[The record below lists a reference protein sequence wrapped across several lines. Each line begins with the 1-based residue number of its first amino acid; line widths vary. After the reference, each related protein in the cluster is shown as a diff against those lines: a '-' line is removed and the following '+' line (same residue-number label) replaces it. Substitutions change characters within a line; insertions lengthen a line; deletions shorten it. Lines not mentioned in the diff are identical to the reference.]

1 MKGQTKTLIL
11 LHTAVFLAGWT
22 GIFGRLISL
31 GGLPLVWYR
40 IMVSVAV
47 LAIVLAIMGR
57 LHKVGWKAFVQIAGC
72 GGILA
77 LHWVAFYASI
87 QASNVSI
94 GVACI
99 ALIVISVLIQTRRV
113 SRNDMIS

>member
-1 MKGQTKTLIL
+1 MRLLFHRISLTLSSKGTKTLIL

-47 LAIVLAIMGR
+47 LAIVLAILSQWLFLGTASLFLRAGSGTQLQSRR
-57 LHKVGWKAFVQIAGC
+57 LC
-72 GGILA
+72 LA
-77 LHWVAFYASI
+77 VA
-87 QASNVSI
+87 
-94 GVACI
+94 
-99 ALIVISVLIQTRRV
+99 
-113 SRNDMIS
+113 